1 MQQVIKQFWQAIYNN
16 TPESAKVDAYE
27 FYGNL
32 LQFHL
37 FTKDGAT
44 FIIEKHPFFQMLTGA
59 VLADTGELFTNEV
72 LLENS
77 KRVLEHLVEEV
88 NGEQT

>member
-1 MQQVIKQFWQAIYNN
+1 MQPVIKRFWQAIYAN

-37 FTKDGAT
+37 FSKNGDT

-59 VLADTGELFTNEV
+59 VLAETGELFTNEV

-77 KRVLEHLVEEV
+77 KKVLEGLIEEV
-88 NGEQT
+88 QSEIQ